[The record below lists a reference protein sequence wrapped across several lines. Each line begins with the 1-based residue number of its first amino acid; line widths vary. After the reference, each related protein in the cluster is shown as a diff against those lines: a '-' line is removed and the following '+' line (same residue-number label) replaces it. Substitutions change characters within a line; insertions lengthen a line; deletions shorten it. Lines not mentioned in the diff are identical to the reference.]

1 MTDSMM
7 KPIVVFSRGNFPEST
22 HYGSVCIVK
31 DNGERVFDFGDSS
44 SPVFLRSTLKP
55 FQALALFSSSA
66 VKKFGLNREAIAI
79 GCASHIGGSV
89 HRGVVQK
96 ILDLIGEKKEM
107 LQCGVHWPIDRE
119 AVKELYFANKKPDS
133 LFHNC
138 SGKHVCFL
146 ATTKALGEDLGSY
159 LDPESLTQKEIRKI
173 IEKFTDNTNLQLGI
187 DGCSAPNYATS
198 LYSGALALSRFA
210 TGSIPEYREG
220 CSEII
225 TSLAENPE
233 LLRGKDHFDSIITK
247 RLGGV
252 GFSKIGAEGV
262 IALSLR
268 VNGEGFGI
276 LIKISDGDPSHR
288 AGFAVAVNLLDR
300 FKLMEDL
307 GDLKLKFGER
317 NILNAASKVTG
328 EIKVLC

>member
-7 KPIVVFSRGNFPEST
+7 KPIVVFTRGNLAEST
-22 HYGSVCIVK
+22 HYGSVCVVK
-31 DNGERVFDFGDSS
+31 HSGEKIFEFGDPT

-55 FQALALFSSSA
+55 IQALALFSSSA
-66 VKKFGLNREAIAI
+66 VKKFGLNRKAIAI
-79 GCASHIGGSV
+79 GCASHIGGSI
-89 HRGVVQK
+89 HREVVQN
-96 ILDLIGEKKEM
+96 ILDLIGEKKEK

-119 AVKELYFANKKPDS
+119 AVKELYLSNKKPDS

-146 ATTKALGEDLGSY
+146 ATTKALGEDLDGY
-159 LDPESLTQKEIRKI
+159 LDPESPTQKEIRKI
-173 IEKFTDNTNLQLGI
+173 IETFTSDTNLHLGI

-198 LYSGALALSRFA
+198 LYSGALSLSRFA
-210 TGSIPEYREG
+210 AGSIPEYRES
-220 CSEII
+220 CTEII

-247 RLGGV
+247 RLAGF
-252 GFSKIGAEGV
+252 GFSKVGAEGV
-262 IALSLR
+262 LALAIR
-268 VNGEGFGI
+268 VRGEGYGV

-288 AGFAVAVNLLDR
+288 AGFAVALNLLER
-300 FKLMEDL
+300 FKLMSNIEDL
-307 GDLKLKFGER
+307 KPKFGER
-317 NILNAASKVTG
+317 NIFNAANKVTG

>member
-1 MTDSMM
+1 M
-7 KPIVVFSRGNFPEST
+7 KPIIFFSRGSLPESV
-22 HYGSVCIVK
+22 HYGSVCVVK
-31 DNGERVFDFGDSS
+31 QSGERIFDFGDTS

-89 HRGVVQK
+89 HRGVIQK
-96 ILDLIGEKKEM
+96 ILDQIGEKKEM

-119 AVKELYFANKKPDS
+119 AVKELYLANKKPDS

-159 LDPESLTQKEIRKI
+159 LDPESRTQKEVRKI
-173 IEKFTDNTNLQLGI
+173 IEKFTDNTNLHLGI

-247 RLGGV
+247 RLGGI

-268 VNGEGFGI
+268 VRDEGFGI

-288 AGFAVAVNLLDR
+288 AGFAVALNLLER
-300 FKLMEDL
+300 FKLMTNLEDL
-307 GDLKLKFGER
+307 KIKFGER
-317 NILNAASKVTG
+317 SIYNAANKVTG